1 MNCLHC
7 NSKAD
12 GSFCQNCGQK
22 TTTHRFLLK
31 HMITHDFVHGV
42 FHLDKGFLFTIKE
55 LFTRPGHSIR
65 DYIQGKRAK
74 HFNCFTLLIL
84 IITVGHIVGEY
95 STVRL
100 ADFASSDS
108 KEFVTELETAT
119 TTYPKLFVLLTI
131 PIYGLI
137 SFLWFRTSKQNYT
150 EHVILNSYKS
160 AGELLIASLFT
171 ILTIFY
177 TNLSV
182 LKIVYSWMTFL
193 YISYTMW
200 FYFQYFSKFGYTK
213 TRLFVRSL
221 FASITL
227 TIILASITFF
237 VLEVKKGIE

>member
-1 MNCLHC
+1 MKCLHC
-7 NSKAD
+7 NSKAN
-12 GSFCQNCGQK
+12 GNFCQNCGQS
-22 TTTHRFLLK
+22 TTTNRFSLK

-42 FHLDKGFLFTIKE
+42 FHLDMGFLFTIKE

-84 IITVGHIVGEY
+84 IITFGHIIGKY
-95 STVRL
+95 STIKL
-100 ADFASSDS
+100 ADFVSFNS
-108 KEFVTELETAT
+108 KGFVTELETTT

-137 SFLWFRTSKQNYT
+137 SFLWFRKSKQNYT
-150 EHVILNSYKS
+150 EHFILNSFKS
-160 AGELLIASLFT
+160 AGELLISLLFT

-182 LKIVYSWMTFL
+182 LKIIYSCMTFL
-193 YISYTMW
+193 YVSYTMW
-200 FYFQYFSKFGYTK
+200 FYFQYFSKFGYSK
-213 TRLFVRSL
+213 TSLFFRSL

-227 TIILASITFF
+227 TIILASITVF
-237 VLEVKKGIE
+237 VFSVKTGIE